1 MKMSATFR
9 LAKQKYSQND
19 LRRLMNEQKQKS
31 QKDRPKI
38 DSPLA
43 KYNELGQLTCIL
55 CQSVVRS
62 EDVWKV
68 HINAKVHKENV
79 EKAKKL
85 KEDTQNFQMPAKRPA
100 PPSASADPQPAK
112 KLKGILKN
120 PNPPSQGQQVVS
132 GGEKQPSNSLPS
144 DFFDSSKGKSKS
156 QTPDKAQDAEEK
168 MDAEPAAKEET
179 LPEGFFDDP
188 VKDAKARNQE
198 YKDPVEEEWEKF
210 QREIRDAA
218 TESNAIIA
226 EDQEESTAERQI
238 VEIDEQIRNWSRVLE
253 IQRKKEATAA
263 ELELSKNRNMD
274 VDDNSSSE
282 GEEAEE
288 FDEFVDWRSKKSH
301 R

>member
-1 MKMSATFR
+1 MSATFR
-9 LAKQKYSQND
+9 LAKQKFSQND
-19 LRRLMNEQKQKS
+19 LRRMMNEQKQKS

-38 DSPLA
+38 ESPLA
-43 KYNELGQLTCIL
+43 KYNESGQLTCIL

-68 HINAKVHKENV
+68 HINAKTHKENV
-79 EKAKKL
+79 EKARKL
-85 KEDTQNFQMPAKRPA
+85 KEDTQNFKMPVKRPA
-100 PPSASADPQPAK
+100 TSSSSADAQPTK

-120 PNPPSQGQQVVS
+120 ATSPAPRQPEAS
-132 GGEKQPSNSLPS
+132 GESSKVSNSLPS
-144 DFFDSSKGKSKS
+144 DFFDSSKGPGNSLGIVK
-156 QTPDKAQDAEEK
+156 TPGAEEK
-168 MDAEPAAKEET
+168 MEVEPLGKDEA

-188 VKDAKARNQE
+188 VKDAKARHQE

-253 IQRKKEATAA
+253 IQRTKEATAA
-263 ELELSKNRNMD
+263 EIELSKTRNMD
-274 VDDNSSSE
+274 VEDNSGSE
-282 GEEAEE
+282 GEDSEE
-288 FDEFVDWRSKKSH
+288 LDEFVDWRSKKSH